1 MTAASLAMEDVAA
14 LPVTA
19 VIPHREPFLM
29 IDRVLEGQP
38 GHSVVAEYRVDPAN
52 PVFAGHF
59 PGVAVF
65 PGVLVLENMAQAA
78 CWVLASGGR
87 GEGDVYLLVRVT
99 QCTFQGMVKPD
110 DVLVTRAELVRK
122 VAQFCH
128 FDCHVEVGGRRV
140 ATAELLVAVQA
151 PT

>member
-1 MTAASLAMEDVAA
+1 MSTANLLLQDVSE

-19 VIPHREPFLM
+19 VIPHRPPFLM
-29 IDRVLEGQP
+29 IDRVVEGHP
-38 GHSVVAEYRVDPAN
+38 GQSVVAEYHVDPQN

-59 PGVAVF
+59 PGIAIF

-78 CWVLASGGR
+78 CWVLASGGGGN
-87 GEGDVYLLVRVT
+87 GEVYLLVRVT

-110 DVLVTRAELVRK
+110 DVLVTRAVLARK

-128 FDCHVEVGGRRV
+128 FDCRVEVGGKRV

-151 PT
+151 PA